1 MTNFLHQLGKEATD
15 IVSGFKG
22 IITGRAE
29 YIAGCRQ
36 YVLTPKAKEDG
47 TGSEGRW
54 IDEERLKITGEGVS
68 LTPTPTGGP
77 APGGAPS
84 VR

>member
-1 MTNFLHQLGKEATD
+1 MTGFLHPLGKEATD
-15 IVSGFKG
+15 VVSGFKG

-54 IDEERLKITGEGVS
+54 IDEERLTITGDGVT
-68 LTPTPTGGP
+68 LAPTPKGGP
-77 APGGAPS
+77 APGESAP